1 MVNPLTTTVL
11 LAVTLLGSV
20 AVASTVS
27 LFVTELPL
35 EYAVMCGTMVW
46 VIVAAV
52 CAELQSQ
59 IITDPAANSQ
69 GLECPESA
77 VGNVAFDVTVLDELR
92 NAA

>member
-11 LAVTLLGSV
+11 FVVTLLGSV
-20 AVASTVS
+20 AVARTVS

-35 EYAVMCGTMVW
+35 GYAVMCGTIVW
-46 VIVAAV
+46 VMVAAV

-59 IITDPAANSQ
+59 IMTDPAANSQ
-69 GLECPESA
+69 GFVCREPP
-77 VGNVAFDVTVLDELR
+77 VGNVAFDVTVMDEFM